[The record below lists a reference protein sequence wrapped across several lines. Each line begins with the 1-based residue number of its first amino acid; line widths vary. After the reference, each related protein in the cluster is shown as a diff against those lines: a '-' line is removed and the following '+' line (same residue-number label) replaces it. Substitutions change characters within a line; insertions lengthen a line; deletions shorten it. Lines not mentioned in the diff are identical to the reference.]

1 MDAAACLDFTM
12 DTTAACRLPPS
23 DAPGAVSGYDARHRD
38 SGCRGTVPPDRAT
51 AQAIDGRTVRDRGFA
66 TPEGEAEMQEIIPVV
81 LGVLL
86 AFATRSIVPSRTRL
100 MVLVAASLVLGFLVS
115 ALVGE
120 LALSWGFIWVD
131 ALFVLAAAAVT
142 IAVMT
147 AVSRRST
154 VSGG

>member
-1 MDAAACLDFTM
+1 
-12 DTTAACRLPPS
+12 
-23 DAPGAVSGYDARHRD
+23 
-38 SGCRGTVPPDRAT
+38 
-51 AQAIDGRTVRDRGFA
+51 
-66 TPEGEAEMQEIIPVV
+66 MQEIIPVV

-131 ALFVLAAAAVT
+131 ALFVLTAAAVT

>member
-1 MDAAACLDFTM
+1 
-12 DTTAACRLPPS
+12 
-23 DAPGAVSGYDARHRD
+23 
-38 SGCRGTVPPDRAT
+38 
-51 AQAIDGRTVRDRGFA
+51 
-66 TPEGEAEMQEIIPVV
+66 MQEIIPVV

-100 MVLVAASLVLGFLVS
+100 IVLVAASLVLGFLVS
-115 ALVGE
+115 AIVGE
-120 LALSWGFIWVD
+120 LAISWGFIWVD

>member
-1 MDAAACLDFTM
+1 
-12 DTTAACRLPPS
+12 
-23 DAPGAVSGYDARHRD
+23 
-38 SGCRGTVPPDRAT
+38 
-51 AQAIDGRTVRDRGFA
+51 
-66 TPEGEAEMQEIIPVV
+66 MQEIIPVV

-100 MVLVAASLVLGFLVS
+100 MVLVAASLVVGFLVS

>member
-1 MDAAACLDFTM
+1 
-12 DTTAACRLPPS
+12 
-23 DAPGAVSGYDARHRD
+23 
-38 SGCRGTVPPDRAT
+38 
-51 AQAIDGRTVRDRGFA
+51 
-66 TPEGEAEMQEIIPVV
+66 MQEIIPVV